1 VASCVVEGMSTCP
14 EVMVARHGQR
24 PMRCVGLS
32 LVTNQ
37 CPMDYD
43 VQSESAI
50 SLLDEVL
57 QTADQRADD
66 FQRFVSTLIAR
77 ISVD

>member
-1 VASCVVEGMSTCP
+1 VYIKVMRVASCVVEGMSTCP

-57 QTADQRADD
+57 QTADQ
-66 FQRFVSTLIAR
+66 
-77 ISVD
+77 